1 VPESVLGMRALKRGY
16 VAQYE
21 SGKAFLVQEATPE
34 SAAAVM
40 IKLRA
45 RIADNQPATV
55 ADEGFQA
62 NDKYLGRLCFFRKG
76 RYVGGFSGFKD
87 GEDAV
92 AAAAK
97 LAANVK

>member
-1 VPESVLGMRALKRGY
+1 M
-16 VAQYE
+16 
-21 SGKAFLVQEATPE
+21 T
-34 SAAAVM
+34 
-40 IKLRA
+40 KLRG

-62 NDKYLGRLCFFRKG
+62 NDKYLGRLCIFRKG
-76 RYVGGFSGFKD
+76 RYVGGFSGLKE

-92 AAAAK
+92 AAAAT